1 MCIRDSGSALLLF
14 LVAMVAFDR
23 LGGEFIPELDEGDFA
38 TNVTIRQGSNLS
50 ESIQV
55 SNELAR
61 ILMENFPEVK
71 EVVGKIGS
79 SEIPT
84 DPMPIES
91 QDLLIVM
98 KDKDQWVTT
107 KDREHMADLMSEKM
121 NVIPGLNLSFEQ
133 PIQMRFNELIAG
145 VKSDIAVK
153 IYGDD
158 LDQLFKSG
166 NEVAALIGTIDGATD
181 IKVEQVVGMPQL
193 VVNYDRERVAQ
204 YGLNIADLNLSLIH
218 I

>member
-1 MCIRDSGSALLLF
+1 M
-14 LVAMVAFDR
+14 
-23 LGGEFIPELDEGDFA
+23 
-38 TNVTIRQGSNLS
+38 
-50 ESIQV
+50 
-55 SNELAR
+55 
-61 ILMENFPEVK
+61 
-71 EVVGKIGS
+71 VGKIGS

-166 NEVAALIGTIDGATD
+166 KEVAALIGTIDGATD

-204 YGLNIADLNLSLIH
+204 YGLNIADLNRCSIPRWPAEKQVWCMKGNAVSILWYAWRICAMRMPTR
-218 I
+218 